1 MTTAF
6 LTIALVCCT
15 ALASP
20 SLAAAPVR
28 DDIAQRALAC
38 MACHGQ
44 QDGARPVFFPRIAGK
59 PSGYLYNQLVN
70 FRDGRRR
77 YPAMN
82 YLVAH
87 LSDAY
92 LLELADYF
100 AALQLPYPPLPP
112 ASSAA
117 TDVERG
123 RQLVTRGDPGRK
135 IPACIACHGD
145 GMTGAGPAIPG
156 LLGLPRDY
164 INAQFGA
171 WKIGARR
178 AAEPDCMREVS
189 RQLSSQDI
197 EAVAAWLS
205 AQAVPPR
212 AAAQAIPAPALPL
225 PCGSAH

>member
-1 MTTAF
+1 MSTAAFTT
-6 LTIALVCCT
+6 ILVLCT
-15 ALASP
+15 AVAMP
-20 SLAAAPVR
+20 SQAAAPVR

-44 QDGARPVFFPRIAGK
+44 QDAARPGFFPRIAGK

-100 AALQLPYPPLPP
+100 AALQLPYPPGP
-112 ASSAA
+112 AASAA
-117 TDVERG
+117 AADVERG
-123 RQLVTRGDPGRK
+123 RQLVMRGDPVRK

-145 GMTGAGPAIPG
+145 GMTGAGTAIPG

-164 INAQFGA
+164 INAQVGA

-178 AAEPDCMREVS
+178 AAEPDCMRDIS

-205 AQAVPPR
+205 AQAVPARTVAHAMP
-212 AAAQAIPAPALPL
+212 AAALPL
-225 PCGSAH
+225 PCGSAR